1 MFWSGYTKE
10 LKELGRND
18 VTHNESIPRSSIIE
32 IQKHLVI
39 LLQIMLCKPDDTA
52 HYKSLIEKL
61 PLEYKDDYHR
71 LIQYGAYYI
80 IGMHFAKRGREGI
93 LWDKFQISKTFVW
106 IFRTMGPKIK

>member
-39 LLQIMLCKPDDTA
+39 LLQIMRCKPDDKA
-52 HYKSLIEKL
+52 RYKSLIEKL

-80 IGMHFAKRGREGI
+80 IGMHFAKRGREGNTMG
-93 LWDKFQISKTFVW
+93 QIS
-106 IFRTMGPKIK
+106 IK